1 MGAIGER
8 SSAREVVR
16 TEVRTSS
23 DYSSE
28 DP

>member
-16 TEVRTSS
+16 SAVRTSS